1 MCDCVE
7 EEQISF
13 CQLENSLLLNWL
25 FCGDIIHPP
34 WDIAARMNGVS
45 LPIHMQCLVHCWG
58 FQSNTLIFLN
68 TGIFLVPFCFLLLF
82 PQIPTFWKTIAGFS
96 SFLFLKSPLPLL
108 YSKQYQR
115 GNIFLWSP
123 FPAFVT
129 CRQEIIY
136 SKPFQIS
143 SLRHSRYI
151 KSVVQR
157 SDCSGVQ
164 LTAEPTWQFSN
175 ALKTS
180 SPVSSL
186 FTRY

>member
-1 MCDCVE
+1 METLC
-7 EEQISF
+7 IHHGT
-13 CQLENSLLLNWL
+13 LLQGWMACPCP
-25 FCGDIIHPP
+25 FTCSA
-34 WDIAARMNGVS
+34 WCTAGVS
-45 LPIHMQCLVHCWG
+45 NLTHWFFWTLAHFSWG
-58 FQSNTLIFLN
+58 FSAFL
-68 TGIFLVPFCFLLLF
+68 FLLLF

-96 SFLFLKSPLPLL
+96 SFLFLKSLLPLHYL
-108 YSKQYQR
+108 KQHQR

-123 FPAFVT
+123 FPAFAT

-136 SKPFQIS
+136 SKSFQIS

-151 KSVVQR
+151 KSVVQS

-164 LTAEPTWQFSN
+164 LTAEPTWKFSN